1 MIANNRTLRTATLA
15 ALFLAAVGVPA
26 QKRIGDFIESR
37 SYNDDKRGT
46 ERSLQY
52 RPDGRDFVSVNGKN
66 EYTRALYGGYTDYR
80 IETSDRPIFA
90 IYKKRNYRNVRFRA
104 IYDGREYHR
113 MV

>member
-52 RPDGRDFVSVNGKN
+52 RPDGRDFVSINGKN
-66 EYTRALYGGYTDYR
+66 EYTRALYGGYRLSHRDK
-80 IETSDRPIFA
+80 RPTHIRHIQEAQLPQCAFP
-90 IYKKRNYRNVRFRA
+90 R
-104 IYDGREYHR
+104 HL
-113 MV
+113 